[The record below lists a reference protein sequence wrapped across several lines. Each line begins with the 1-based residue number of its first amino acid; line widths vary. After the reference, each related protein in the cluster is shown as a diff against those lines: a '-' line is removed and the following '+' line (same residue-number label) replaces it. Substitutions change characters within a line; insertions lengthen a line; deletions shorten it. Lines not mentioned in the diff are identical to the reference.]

1 MSAKDVSGGAQ
12 ASAANAKK
20 VEDDDAGEKAVEQWK
35 IKKLIKTL
43 EAARGCARAGRR

>member
-1 MSAKDVSGGAQ
+1 MSAHDRSGNASL

-20 VEDDDAGEKAVEQWK
+20 IEEDDSGEKAVEQWK

-43 EAARGCARAGRR
+43 EAARG